1 MKMSPAL
8 SYHMGFHSVEELKEH
23 VASGHPVAFMQYSMI
38 LAPNDSGVIG
48 MIHTNER
55 NIMQQIKDAA
65 SQKDTPFIQE
75 GSVMYIHPAS
85 TTNYIENDRDLA
97 QFCHLPYVDFQDA
110 VFRMQI
116 KRSHGPAVI
125 NINQQRD
132 NIMDKMD
139 EIMDVLN
146 ELDTPED
153 KQEFLSK
160 MIDPSLSQSQKIL
173 VLESTQEQLLED
185 MTIQE

>member
-1 MKMSPAL
+1 MKLSPAL
-8 SYHMGFHSVEELKEH
+8 SYHMGFHSVDALKEC
-23 VASGHPVAFMQYSMI
+23 VASGHPVAFMQYSTI

-48 MIHTNER
+48 MIPTNER

-65 SQKDTPFIQE
+65 NQKDTPFIQE
-75 GSVMYIHPAS
+75 GSVMYIRPES
-85 TTNYIENDRDLA
+85 TTNYIDNDSDLSI
-97 QFCHLPYVDFQDA
+97 FCHLPYIDFQDA
-110 VFRMQI
+110 VFRMEI
-116 KRSHGPAVI
+116 KKMSGPEVI
-125 NINQQRD
+125 NINQPRD

-139 EIMDVLN
+139 EIMDVLG

-173 VLESTQEQLLED
+173 VLESTQLQLLED
-185 MTIQE
+185 ITRQE